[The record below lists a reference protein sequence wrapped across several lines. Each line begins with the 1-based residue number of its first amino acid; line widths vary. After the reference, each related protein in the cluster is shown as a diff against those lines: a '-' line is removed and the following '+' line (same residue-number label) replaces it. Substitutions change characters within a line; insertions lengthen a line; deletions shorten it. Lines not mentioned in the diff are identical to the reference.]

1 MTFSLIDF
9 LIGIFLMNAMP
20 HMLFGLI
27 RLRFLSLFG
36 FSAWG
41 NLLYSLVNIFAAGAL
56 YHHQYGINAL
66 KLDGISLGALAML
79 AIYLV
84 TGRFFVVLFQEKTK
98 PPFHEPFSIE

>member
-9 LIGIFLMNAMP
+9 LTGLFLMNAMP

-41 NLLYSLVNIFAAGAL
+41 NLLYSLVNICAAGAL

-66 KLDGISLGALAML
+66 KLDGISLGALAIL